1 MKINVNLLIG
11 TGLGIAVPI
20 VGYAL
25 VMMLFEQLTNAGLMR
40 DPVSD
45 LGILKRMRTMGVL
58 AIATNLIPFHLYN
71 RKRNFQASRG
81 VLLSTMIYAGIWV
94 VYFWDSIMM

>member
-11 TGLGIAVPI
+11 IGLGIAIPI
-20 VGYAL
+20 VGYAIIMMIFEKL
-25 VMMLFEQLTNAGLMR
+25 VSAGLMNE
-40 DPVSD
+40 PVSD

-71 RKRNFQASRG
+71 RKRNFNASRG
-81 VLLSTMIYAGIWV
+81 ILLSTIIYAGIWV

>member
-11 TGLGIAVPI
+11 IGLGIAVPI
-20 VGYAL
+20 VGYAII
-25 VMMLFEQLTNAGLMR
+25 MMIFEQLTAAGWMR

-58 AIATNLIPFHLYN
+58 AIATNLIPFHLSN
-71 RKRNFQASRG
+71 RKRNFHASRG
-81 VLLSTMIYAGIWV
+81 VLMGTILYAGIWV
-94 VYFWDSIMM
+94 VYFWESITM